1 MLVISVH
8 SLPCAAKHMHMQRN
22 SYNILYRPTQLQ
34 IAVTSYTNIQLTQN
48 KVHNKTQNIE

>member
-34 IAVTSYTNIQLTQN
+34 IAVTSYTNIQMTQN
-48 KVHNKTQNIE
+48 KAHNKTQNIE